1 MNVSRSLKHLD
12 LSWNL
17 LSGDITQILW
27 SLGPLEYLAL
37 DDNKLN
43 GHIPKMMKT
52 FTSSLRYLNLRSNH
66 ITGEIPRAMGNLT
79 NLKYLDLSN
88 NNITGSIPMAFG
100 DLINLESLFLFGNQI
115 SGQIPE
121 TIGNLQNMQSLY
133 LIDNFITGQIPETI
147 NRLYN
152 LQILDASYNHL
163 TRLVPGTL
171 NELCNLSFIDLS
183 HNDIGGELTDLIDS
197 SLYCE
202 QRAALYLSISGNN
215 LSGIVP
221 LSMGQLSALQV
232 LDLSSNLL
240 EGNIT
245 EAHFSKLI
253 NLEHLDVSYNSLNV
267 ILPNDWFPPFNAYSI
282 FMSSCQLRTKF
293 PAWIQTQT
301 NLGDL
306 SLSGVGLLGNLPTW
320 FSDFS
325 KGLRSLNLSSNNLNG
340 PLHSVPMIIMDLSNN
355 SFVGPIPMSFT
366 NASSLQ
372 VLSLSHN
379 NINGSFPFFFCNL
392 KYLEVLDLSNNNLS
406 GKIPK
411 CYKSF
416 PTSLQSLHLNHNN
429 LSGRFPS
436 FLKHCEQLVTLDLG
450 ENNLFDEIPTWVG
463 ENLLSLRVFS
473 LKSNLFHGTI
483 PVHIANLTSLQV
495 LDLSS
500 NHLSGS
506 IPSSLRNCRAMVEIQ
521 HDTASLLDL
530 VDGGYYGE
538 SIVITAKGYDI
549 QYTTILSLVTSIDLS
564 NNNLSGEIPKE
575 LTKLH
580 GLHFLNLSNN
590 HLTGAIPENIG
601 SMEQLESLDLSMNN
615 LTGDIPSSISSLNFL
630 SHLNLSHNNLSG
642 RIPTAG
648 GQMSTFNASIYD
660 DNEYLCGTPLPECPG
675 DAAHQSPP
683 HEQEEK
689 NGDRLETVWEITS
702 IVMGFVVG
710 FWSFVGTMIMKQSIR
725 IAFFRFFDKAYDWCY
740 VQLAVVCARLKS
752 KQQSVT

>member
-1 MNVSRSLKHLD
+1 MSTSLKQLIGFTKLVGSPVLKVLRLGWTNLPCVPSPLPPFNLSSIVKLDLSGYSNLNTTILRWLSHASSLVYLNLFDCSGIDIDSLQVTLGALTNLEDLDLQYNGIKGQIFGIILNVSRSLKHLD
-12 LSWNL
+12 LSWNS

-43 GHIPKMMKT
+43 GHIPKMMKN

-66 ITGEIPRAMGNLT
+66 ITGEIPQAMGNLT

-88 NNITGSIPMAFG
+88 NNITGSILMALG

-121 TIGNLQNMQSLY
+121 TIGNLQN
-133 LIDNFITGQIPETI
+133 I
-147 NRLYN
+147 LYN
-152 LQILDASYNHL
+152 LQILDVSYNHL
-163 TRLVPGTL
+163 TRLVSGTL

-183 HNDIGGELTDLIDS
+183 RNHIGGELTDLIDS
-197 SLYCE
+197 LLHCE
-202 QRAALYLSISGNN
+202 QRATLYLSISGNN
-215 LSGIVP
+215 LSGIIP
-221 LSMGQLSALQV
+221 SSMGQLSALQA

-245 EAHFSKLI
+245 EAHFSKLT
-253 NLEHLDVSYNSLNV
+253 NLEHLDISYNSLNV
-267 ILPNDWFPPFNAYSI
+267 IQPNDWFPPFNAYSI

-306 SLSGVGLLGNLPTW
+306 SLSGVGLLDNLPTW

-325 KGLRSLNLSSNNLNG
+325 KG
-340 PLHSVPMIIMDLSNN
+340 
-355 SFVGPIPMSFT
+355 F
-366 NASSLQ
+366 
-372 VLSLSHN
+372 
-379 NINGSFPFFFCNL
+379 FPFFFCNL

-416 PTSLQSLHLNHNN
+416 PTSLQSLHLNHDN

-463 ENLLSLRVFS
+463 ENLLSLRVLS
-473 LKSNLFHGTI
+473 LKSNLFYGTI
-483 PVHIANLTSLQV
+483 PVHMANLTSLQV

-500 NHLSGS
+500 NNLSGS
-506 IPSSLRNCRAMVEIQ
+506 IPSSLGNFSAMVEIQ
-521 HDTASLLDL
+521 HDTTSLLDL
-530 VDGGYYGE
+530 FNGSGSYGE

-564 NNNLSGEIPKE
+564 NNNLSGEIPRE

-580 GLHFLNLSNN
+580 GLHFLNLSKN
-590 HLTGAIPENIG
+590 HLGGTIPGKIG
-601 SMEQLESLDLSMNN
+601 FMEQLESLDKSNLFYGTIPVHMAN
-615 LTGDIPSSISSLNFL
+615 LTSLQVLDLSS
-630 SHLNLSHNNLSG
+630 NNLSG
-642 RIPTAG
+642 SIPSSLGNFSA
-648 GQMSTFNASIYD
+648 M
-660 DNEYLCGTPLPECPG
+660 
-675 DAAHQSPP
+675 
-683 HEQEEK
+683 
-689 NGDRLETVWEITS
+689 V
-702 IVMGFVVG
+702 
-710 FWSFVGTMIMKQSIR
+710 
-725 IAFFRFFDKAYDWCY
+725 
-740 VQLAVVCARLKS
+740 
-752 KQQSVT
+752 